1 LLAQAISENGQPA
14 INFEIM
20 KRQVEGLSQIASSEN
35 SKTVIVP
42 TDITGV
48 IGSIQTILETLKK

>member
-1 LLAQAISENGQPA
+1 
-14 INFEIM
+14 M

-35 SKTVIVP
+35 SKTIVVP

-48 IGSIQTILETLKK
+48 IGSIQTILETLRK